1 MANDSPPDASRDLP
15 VRHDELLAKQRVFR
29 DELSVTANKIGG
41 ESRNE
46 PKEIDH
52 VSRLTPSAQGWHL

>member
-1 MANDSPPDASRDLP
+1 MNCWRAAR
-15 VRHDELLAKQRVFR
+15 FR

-46 PKEIDH
+46 PKEVDH
-52 VSRLTPSAQGWHL
+52 V

>member
-1 MANDSPPDASRDLP
+1 LPRCPPDAARDFPL
-15 VRHDELLAKQRVFR
+15 RHDELLSKKRVLR
-29 DELSVTANKIGG
+29 DELAVTTNKIGG

-52 VSRLTPSAQGWHL
+52 VSRLTPSAHGWHL